1 MTDNTDDVRDWD
13 DELNDLVDGVLEDG
27 REDAPED
34 VVDMPDKAESPE
46 EAAQP
51 SQAGDKDIAELLA
64 ERTLDL
70 QRLQAEYVNYKR
82 RVDRDRNVSYQR
94 GVEAVLAELLP
105 VLDGI
110 DAAKAHGELNGGA
123 VMLADEVNKVAAKHG
138 LTSFGEE
145 GEPFNPHIHE
155 ALMTID
161 KPGYSVPSVAQV
173 FQKGYSIGD
182 RILRP
187 ARVGVAEAE
196 LEPDN
201 STEPAGGDG
210 DPASGRMTTEDGGDP
225 GGDGDPAFGRMTTDD
240 GSDGDPAF
248 GRMTTDDGRMT
259 TNDGGD
265 PGGDGD
271 PAFGRMTTEDGGMT
285 TEDGGMT
292 TDDGGM
298 TTDDGGMTE

>member
-13 DELNDLVDGVLEDG
+13 NELQDLVDGVLEDG
-27 REDAPED
+27 AEDAPED
-34 VVDMPDKAESPE
+34 VVDQ
-46 EAAQP
+46 AAQAEP
-51 SQAGDKDIAELLA
+51 TGEPESADKDTAELLA

-82 RVDRDRNVSYQR
+82 RVDRDRNVAYQR
-94 GVEAVLAELLP
+94 GVEAVLSELLP

-110 DAAKAHGELNGGA
+110 EAAKVHGELTGGA
-123 VMLADEVNKVAAKHG
+123 VMLADEVGKVAAKHG

-155 ALMTID
+155 ALMTMD

-196 LEPDN
+196 LEPA
-201 STEPAGGDG
+201 EPAADS
-210 DPASGRMTTEDGGDP
+210 A
-225 GGDGDPAFGRMTTDD
+225 
-240 GSDGDPAF
+240 GSDGDPAD
-248 GRMTTDDGRMT
+248 GGTTTDDVRMT
-259 TNDGGD
+259 
-265 PGGDGD
+265 
-271 PAFGRMTTEDGGMT
+271 EDT
-285 TEDGGMT
+285 AT
-292 TDDGGM
+292 TDN
-298 TTDDGGMTE
+298 GGMTE

>member
-13 DELNDLVDGVLEDG
+13 DELKDLVDGVLEDG
-27 REDAPED
+27 QEDVPED
-34 VVDMPDKAESPE
+34 VVDQAGQDAPADQAQSPDK
-46 EAAQP
+46 
-51 SQAGDKDIAELLA
+51 DTAELLA

-82 RVDRDRNVSYQR
+82 RVDRDRNVAYQR

-110 DAAKAHGELNGGA
+110 EAAKLHGELTGGA

-138 LTSFGEE
+138 LVSFGEE

-155 ALMTID
+155 ALMTLD
-161 KPGYSVPSVAQV
+161 RPGYTVPSVAQV

-196 LEPDN
+196 LEPA
-201 STEPAGGDG
+201 AGQPSETSEQT
-210 DPASGRMTTEDGGDP
+210 DPANGGTTESAG
-225 GGDGDPAFGRMTTDD
+225 
-240 GSDGDPAF
+240 
-248 GRMTTDDGRMT
+248 
-259 TNDGGD
+259 
-265 PGGDGD
+265 
-271 PAFGRMTTEDGGMT
+271 TTE
-285 TEDGGMT
+285 
-292 TDDGGM
+292 
-298 TTDDGGMTE
+298 